1 MTNLLVIREQL
12 KQFYSKFEVYITPV
26 LKFLL
31 AFVSFSLIN
40 STTGYMGKINHI
52 AIVLILALLCSFLPI
67 NFVILFAAAL
77 VIMHMYALATECA
90 IVILAVILLL
100 FLLYFRFSPKDT
112 LAVLLTPICFILKV
126 PYLMPLAMGLVGTP
140 ASIVSVGSG
149 VMIYYAVSF
158 MNESGSILATMEE
171 DGTVQKFRYLVDGL
185 FGNKAMMVTVAA
197 FAVTI
202 VVVYLIRRLSID
214 HAWTIAMISG
224 CLVDVLCMLMG
235 DLIFSTNI
243 SIPGVI
249 LGSIISLLL
258 VKILQF
264 FVFNVDYTRTEFVQF
279 EDDEYYYYVKAV
291 PKNTVSA
298 PDKKVKTIKV
308 PEKAVNRSRSQV
320 RQ

>member
-264 FVFNVDYTRTEFVQF
+264 FVFNVDYTRTEFFQF